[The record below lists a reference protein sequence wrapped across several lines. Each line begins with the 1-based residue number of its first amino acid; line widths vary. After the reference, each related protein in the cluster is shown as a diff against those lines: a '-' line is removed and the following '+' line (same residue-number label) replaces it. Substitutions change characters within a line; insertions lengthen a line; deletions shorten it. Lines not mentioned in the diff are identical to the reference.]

1 MNEMMKEIL
10 TILFRIVTI
19 LPLLLLV
26 TLFMGKRTVGELPV
40 FDYLIILTLGA
51 VAGADIVDLSV
62 KQLHTVIAI
71 VAVGLLQRII
81 SHLKI
86 SSRKIGRLIT
96 FEPRVVIQ
104 DGKFIN
110 QNLKKDRY
118 SIDNILNMLREKG
131 VFNISDVETAII
143 EANGALSILRKAQ
156 RSPVTLE
163 DIGITNT
170 SSSIAFPII
179 MEGRVYPSVLKQFN
193 LNETWLKQQLS
204 KQGVKDI
211 KNVFFASLNSN
222 LDLHIS
228 LKNDR
233 DIVVPPIRN

>member
-179 MEGRVYPSVLKQFN
+179 MEGKVYPSVLKQFN

>member
-26 TLFMGKRTVGELPV
+26 TLFMGKRTVGELPI

-71 VAVGLLQRII
+71 IAVGLLQRII
-81 SHLKI
+81 AHLKI

-228 LKNDR
+228 LKDDR
-233 DIVVPPIRN
+233 DIVVPTIRN